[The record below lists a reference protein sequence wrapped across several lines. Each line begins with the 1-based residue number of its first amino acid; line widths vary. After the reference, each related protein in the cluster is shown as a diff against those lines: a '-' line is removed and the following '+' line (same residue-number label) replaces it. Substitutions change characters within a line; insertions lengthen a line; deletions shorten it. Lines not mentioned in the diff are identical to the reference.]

1 MNIKHVEH
9 VGIAMPSEEESLQLG
24 RLLFGREP
32 DTVEEVSSQKVKT
45 YIYKVGQTKI
55 EFLVPTSEDSTLV
68 KFLSDRGQ
76 GLHHL
81 AFAVDSVEEAIRE
94 LKEKG
99 VRMIDESPREG
110 VEGTRIAFI
119 HPKSTGRVLVELV
132 EGE

>member
-9 VGIAMPSEEESLQLG
+9 IGIAMPSEEESLQLG

-45 YIYKVGQTKI
+45 YIYRVGQTKI
-55 EFLVPTSEDSTLV
+55 EFLVPTSEDSTIV

-110 VEGTRIAFI
+110 VEGTRIAFM

>member
-55 EFLVPTSEDSTLV
+55 EFLVPTSEDSTIA

-81 AFAVDSVEEAIRE
+81 AFAVDSVEKAI
-94 LKEKG
+94 KEKG

-110 VEGTRIAFI
+110 VETRIAFI

>member
-32 DTVEEVSSQKVKT
+32 DTVEEVSSQKVRT

>member
-45 YIYKVGQTKI
+45 YVYKVGQTKI
-55 EFLVPTSEDSTLV
+55 EFLVPTSEDSTIV

-99 VRMIDESPREG
+99 VRVIDESPREG
-110 VEGTRIAFI
+110 VEGTRIAFM

>member
-9 VGIAMPSEEESLQLG
+9 VGIAMPSEEESLELG

-45 YIYKVGQTKI
+45 YVYRVGQTKI
-55 EFLVPTSEDSTLV
+55 EFLVPTSEDSTIV

-110 VEGTRIAFI
+110 VEGTRIAFM

>member
-45 YIYKVGQTKI
+45 YVYRVGQTKI
-55 EFLVPTSEDSTLV
+55 EFLVPTSEDSTIV

-110 VEGTRIAFI
+110 VEGTRIAFM

>member
-45 YIYKVGQTKI
+45 YIYRVGQTKI
-55 EFLVPTSEDSTLV
+55 EFLVPTSEDSTIA

-81 AFAVDSVEEAIRE
+81 AFAVDSVEEAIQE

-99 VRMIDESPREG
+99 VRMLDESPREG

-119 HPKSTGRVLVELV
+119 HPKSTGRLLVELV

>member
-9 VGIAMPSEEESLQLG
+9 VGIAMPSEEELLQVG

-32 DTVEEVSSQKVKT
+32 DVIEEVPSQKVKT
-45 YIYKVGQTKI
+45 YIYRVGQTKI
-55 EFLVPTSEDSTLV
+55 EFLVPTSEDSTIA
-68 KFLSDRGQ
+68 KFLADRGQ

-81 AFAVDSVEEAIRE
+81 AFAVDSVQEAIQE

-119 HPKSTGRVLVELV
+119 HPKSTGKVLVELV

>member
-1 MNIKHVEH
+1 MNIEHVEH
-9 VGIAMPSEEESLQLG
+9 VGIAMPSEEESLQVG

-32 DTVEEVSSQKVKT
+32 DVIEEVPSQKVKT
-45 YIYKVGQTKI
+45 YIYRVGQTKI
-55 EFLVPTSEDSTLV
+55 EFLVPTSEDSTIA
-68 KFLSDRGQ
+68 KFLADRGQ

-81 AFAVDSVEEAIRE
+81 AFAVDSVQEAIQE

-119 HPKSTGRVLVELV
+119 HPKSTGKVLVELV

>member
-9 VGIAMPSEEESLQLG
+9 VGIAMPSEEESLQVG

-32 DTVEEVSSQKVKT
+32 DVIEEVPSQKVKT

-55 EFLVPTSEDSTLV
+55 EFLVPTSEDSTV
-68 KFLSDRGQ
+68 AKFLVDRGQ

-81 AFAVDSVEEAIRE
+81 AFAVDNVQEAIQE
-94 LKEKG
+94 LKEND

-119 HPKSTGRVLVELV
+119 HPKSTGKVLVELV